1 MSNLVNIELV
11 IVISESDVYNFVKS
25 CSQSDAYAQVLI
37 QSTAGTANRRQ
48 NRKENKHWSI
58 SVEQARDNSKTLDHV
73 ASKASECQYRMLQL
87 L

>member
-1 MSNLVNIELV
+1 MYPEIMRSLICKSTQYLVTFKRAHLLCTTATNMSNLVNIELV

-48 NRKENKHWSI
+48 NRKENKH
-58 SVEQARDNSKTLDHV
+58 
-73 ASKASECQYRMLQL
+73 
-87 L
+87 